1 MSSENQHQAPHDAE
15 EAPFLPPRI
24 TRRNIALSAA
34 NQFFVEAGM
43 TLSEG
48 TTVLPLLVKALG
60 GSNFLAGLLPS
71 LRWFG
76 WLAPQ
81 FLAAGRMQRL
91 TYFVPIVQKLE
102 LVRCIGYLLLGI
114 LTVLLGLSRP
124 GLMLAI
130 FVVLFMLTR
139 IAAGSSAVART
150 EVVARIVPQE
160 ERATVISTRRV
171 TGGVAGLLAG
181 FVVGYVL
188 NERVSQFPVNY
199 GLLLG
204 LSGISFGLAIV
215 VFSGIV
221 ERQLPIKPRQIDMLQ
236 QIRRTPALLRA
247 DRRYAMYISVRAAA
261 SGLNLAAPF
270 YILYATEALGVPAAM
285 AGIYITLRTATQ
297 VLSNMFWGGQCRRR
311 GSLWVLQLA
320 LALGVTAPLS
330 VVALAIVGPHLWPEG
345 APAILGWAFSLVF
358 LMQGLSASG
367 ESLSELTYLYEIAP
381 EEERPTYYG
390 LINTVLGPLYF
401 LPAVAGAML
410 DLVGFIPIFSA
421 AALFI
426 SIAYILAVRMNA
438 HEQKRAHPA
447 GRAIQSQ

>member
-130 FVVLFMLTR
+130 FVVLFML
-139 IAAGSSAVART
+139 
-150 EVVARIVPQE
+150 
-160 ERATVISTRRV
+160 
-171 TGGVAGLLAG
+171 
-181 FVVGYVL
+181 
-188 NERVSQFPVNY
+188 
-199 GLLLG
+199 
-204 LSGISFGLAIV
+204 
-215 VFSGIV
+215 
-221 ERQLPIKPRQIDMLQ
+221 
-236 QIRRTPALLRA
+236 
-247 DRRYAMYISVRAAA
+247 
-261 SGLNLAAPF
+261 
-270 YILYATEALGVPAAM
+270 
-285 AGIYITLRTATQ
+285 
-297 VLSNMFWGGQCRRR
+297 
-311 GSLWVLQLA
+311 
-320 LALGVTAPLS
+320 
-330 VVALAIVGPHLWPEG
+330 
-345 APAILGWAFSLVF
+345 
-358 LMQGLSASG
+358 
-367 ESLSELTYLYEIAP
+367 
-381 EEERPTYYG
+381 
-390 LINTVLGPLYF
+390 
-401 LPAVAGAML
+401 
-410 DLVGFIPIFSA
+410 
-421 AALFI
+421 
-426 SIAYILAVRMNA
+426 
-438 HEQKRAHPA
+438 
-447 GRAIQSQ
+447 